1 MISGI
6 RQFIQQCLTQG
17 MILSGSTVIIGC
29 DPDYA
34 EKVRPMKGIITHFFL
49 IGLLMI
55 SGCAGQPS
63 DSQSS
68 LNGTV
73 ITGNQLLVALAE
85 SRESSLVNIY
95 FLERTVLGWE
105 LRTGPLP
112 GIAGR
117 NGFAAPGAK
126 REGDGRAPTGLF
138 PLESAFGYAASITSS
153 MPYQQATENDLWV
166 DDVLS
171 PDYNTWVKRGQ
182 TSATSFEVLKL
193 ADNRYRH
200 GLITGYNRK
209 PVIKGYGS
217 GIFVHAWLEAGYT
230 TSGCVALD
238 ETELIKLLARLDPAQ
253 QPQIL
258 MGTRQDLATVA
269 GLPSLPPDT
278 DLPGVLEE
286 QIRAMVAGYQERL
299 VEYRTPDGFFGM
311 AVALPGNAL
320 SYVVLTQWGSSHQPE
335 VGELVVAKEQALQT
349 VKEAARRY
357 ERM

>member
-1 MISGI
+1 MKN
-6 RQFIQQCLTQG
+6 T
-17 MILSGSTVIIGC
+17 IIG
-29 DPDYA
+29 
-34 EKVRPMKGIITHFFL
+34 TL
-49 IGLLMI
+49 LLMLVLLPAF
-55 SGCAGQPS
+55 GC
-63 DSQSS
+63 SS
-68 LNGTV
+68 KLAARSELILDDTAMIGT
-73 ITGNQLLVALAE
+73 QLLVVLTETDNTSLAN
-85 SRESSLVNIY
+85 VY
-95 FLERTVLGWE
+95 TLEKDPNGWKH
-105 LRTGPLP
+105 LFGPLP
-112 GIAGR
+112 AMIGR
-117 NGFAAPGAK
+117 NGFAPPGEK
-126 REGDGRAPTGLF
+126 REGDGKVPTGLF

-166 DDVLS
+166 DDILS

-182 TSATSFEVLKL
+182 TSATSFEVMKL

>member
-17 MILSGSTVIIGC
+17 MILPGLTVIIGC

-85 SRESSLVNIY
+85 SRDSSMVKIY
-95 FLERTVLGWE
+95 AFERTVLGWE
-105 LRTGPLP
+105 LRTGPLA
-112 GIAGR
+112 GVTGR
-117 NGFAAPGAK
+117 NGFAPAGDK

-138 PLESAFGYAASITSS
+138 ALESAFGYAASITSS

-166 DDVLS
+166 DDLLS

-182 TSATSFEVLKL
+182 TSATSFEVMKL

-209 PVIKGYGS
+209 PVVKGYGS

-230 TSGCVALD
+230 TSGCVAFD
-238 ETELIKLLARLDPAQ
+238 ETELIKLLAWLDPLQ

-269 GLPSLPPDT
+269 GLPALPPDA
-278 DLPGVLEE
+278 DLPGILEK

-299 VEYRTPDGFFGM
+299 VEYRAPDGFFGM

-320 SYVVLTQWGSSHQPE
+320 SYVVLTQWGSGHQPE
-335 VGELVVAKEQALQT
+335 VGELVVPKEQALQT

-357 ERM
+357 ER